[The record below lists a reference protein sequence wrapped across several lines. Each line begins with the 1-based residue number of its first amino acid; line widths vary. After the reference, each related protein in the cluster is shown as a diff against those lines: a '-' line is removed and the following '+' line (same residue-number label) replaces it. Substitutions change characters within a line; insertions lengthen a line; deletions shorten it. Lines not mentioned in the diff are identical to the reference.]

1 MARQDLRG
9 EVHVAIGV
17 ALQHLLGE
25 AKIRNLDQA
34 ILEQHVGYSTGRCI

>member
-1 MARQDLRG
+1 
-9 EVHVAIGV
+9 
-17 ALQHLLGE
+17 LLGE